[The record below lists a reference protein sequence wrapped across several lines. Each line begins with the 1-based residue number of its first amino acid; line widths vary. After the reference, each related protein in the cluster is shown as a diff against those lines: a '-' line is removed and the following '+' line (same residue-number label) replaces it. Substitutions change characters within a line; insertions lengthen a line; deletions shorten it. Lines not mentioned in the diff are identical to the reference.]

1 MKDIIT
7 YKTAVRLKNAGFP
20 QPEPEAGQFWY
31 LQSGIIAWVAKKRPF
46 DQFLLCDELGEP
58 FIAMYLVFGEDLVFA
73 PTATDIL
80 RELKSDFDLSG
91 LEDGNWMVI
100 KRATA
105 DQLTPIAYLVHDSP
119 AESAAAAW
127 LKIHEKEEGK

>member
-20 QPEPEAGQFWY
+20 QPEPEAGQLWY

-73 PTATDIL
+73 PTATDIFRKL
-80 RELKSDFDLSG
+80 PRYSSIQ
-91 LEDGNWMVI
+91 MVEYEGSAMPVCEAI
-100 KRATA
+100 
-105 DQLTPIAYLVHDSP
+105 INNAYQSFIEESII
-119 AESAAAAW
+119 ESAAAAW
-127 LKIHEKEEGK
+127 LKTNEKEEGE